1 MIKKYFIVIL
11 FSLFFNTSCHANNP
25 KLFSVNE
32 KNINSSTQV
41 KTEWLIQ
48 VYVTRVVDG
57 DTIIVEINEDIP
69 NLQRRERVR
78 LLGVDTP
85 ETVHPNREVEFYG
98 KEASDYTKMML
109 EGKNVYL
116 AFDWDLR
123 DRYGR
128 LLAYIYTSDG
138 VCHNAELIKYGFG
151 HAYTRF
157 AFQFIEEFRKYE
169 KEARDNKMG
178 LWGF

>member
-128 LLAYIYTSDG
+128 LLAYIYLADG
-138 VCHNAELIKYGFG
+138 VCFNAVQIYYGYA
-151 HAYTRF
+151 HALTRYPF
-157 AFQFIEEFRKYE
+157 KFINEFRELE
-169 KEARDNKMG
+169 KSARIRKAG
-178 LWGF
+178 LWGE